1 MIINNVGYNHCHD
14 ADFFIDRPDGYGD
27 FLLLLLKTESIFT
40 LGGKDVLVPEN
51 TFFLYRKGSPQY
63 YRCVPK
69 KTFSNDWVH
78 FQFEKGEEE
87 KFLSYGIP
95 YDTPIPVGHLNF
107 LSFCV
112 KSISYEMYSS
122 NLNRKKSIE
131 HYMDLMFLKI
141 QEQMSEQEQAVPD
154 SKYEMLSVIRNKIY
168 SRPYEFR
175 NVYTS
180 AHEVRMSK
188 SSFQHQYKELFGTTF
203 MQDMIRSR
211 MEYAA
216 MLLKTTGMTVA
227 EIAAQCGYKS
237 YAHFARIFKQQTGMT
252 PIEYRKSG
260 EVSNAPDCEN
270 E

>member
-14 ADFFIDRPDGYGD
+14 ADFFIERPEGYGD
-27 FLLLLLKTESIFT
+27 YLLLLLKTESIFT
-40 LGGKDVLVPEN
+40 LDGKDVRVPEN
-51 TFFLYRKGSPQY
+51 TFFLYRKGTPQY

-69 KTFSNDWVH
+69 QTFSNDWIH
-78 FQFEKGEEE
+78 FQFEEGEEE

-95 YDTPIPVGHLNF
+95 YETPVPMEHLNF

-141 QEQMSEQEQAVPD
+141 QEQLCNRMDVIHD
-154 SKYEMLSVIRNKIY
+154 SKYEMLSVVRNKIY

-188 SSFQHQYKELFGTTF
+188 SSFQHLYKELFGTTF
-203 MQDMIRSR
+203 MQDMIQSR
-211 MEYAA
+211 MEYAG
-216 MLLKTTGMTVA
+216 MLLKTTGMKVA
-227 EIAAQCGYKS
+227 EIATQCGYKS
-237 YAHFARIFKQQTGMT
+237 YAHFARIFKQQMGMT
-252 PIEYRKSG
+252 PVEYRRSG
-260 EVSNAPDCEN
+260 EEIKPSDGES

>member
-14 ADFFIDRPDGYGD
+14 ADFFIDRPEGYGD
-27 FLLLLLKTESIFT
+27 YLLLLLKTESIFT
-40 LGGKDVLVPEN
+40 LDGKDVRIPEN

-69 KTFSNDWVH
+69 RTFSNDWIH
-78 FQFEKGEEE
+78 FQFEEGEEE

-95 YDTPIPVGHLNF
+95 YDTPIPVEHLNF

-122 NLNRKKSIE
+122 NLNRKKSME

-141 QEQMSEQEQAVPD
+141 QEQLSEKKNVVHD

-188 SSFQHQYKELFGTTF
+188 SSFQHQYKAMFGTTF
-203 MQDMIRSR
+203 MQDMIQSR
-211 MEYAA
+211 MEYAG
-216 MLLKTTGMTVA
+216 MLLKTTRMTVA

-252 PIEYRKSG
+252 PTEYRGSG
-260 EVSNAPDCEN
+260 EMTMPLDCES